1 MMEDRLPMRI
11 VILSARSLFA
21 DGIASKLRQV
31 EHDLEMNVMD
41 PRQPGALERIVSAQ
55 PSVIIMDGTDSEL
68 AEHVPLGQLVASL
81 PTVRVIWLNPQ
92 QELVQLVTSE
102 QRIATDVSDLIEMI
116 NQHSDNEKNGAH

>member
-68 AEHVPLGQLVASL
+68 AEHVPLGQLVSYM
-81 PTVRVIWLNPQ
+81 PTVRVIWLDPQ
-92 QELVQLVTSE
+92 QELIQLVTSE
-102 QRIATDVSDLIEMI
+102 QRVATNVNDLIEMI
-116 NQHSDNEKNGAH
+116 NQPWEDERKSAP